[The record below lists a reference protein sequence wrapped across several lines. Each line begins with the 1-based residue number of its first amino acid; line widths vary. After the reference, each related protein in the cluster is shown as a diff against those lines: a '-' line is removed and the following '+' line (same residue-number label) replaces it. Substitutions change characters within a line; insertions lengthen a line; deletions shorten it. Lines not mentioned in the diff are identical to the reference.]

1 MRQHYQP
8 IGRYPALT
16 ADTNP
21 SPSPRPQFFATF
33 FTVHLLPLETRLTQV
48 VLEKRPL
55 NACSRVVTVVQQ
67 CACLLVVVRCSF
79 CSATL
84 SGWLRRTLLIL
95 ILLVFDCL
103 HSMQSRVSE
112 TVERPSVCL
121 SVPPIIRPPLRW
133 VCCCA
138 AGRQEISIDCCT
150 AGAQQQLRRS
160 TMLSSKCEQCHADS

>member
-16 ADTNP
+16 ADPNTNP

-33 FTVHLLPLETRLTQV
+33 FTVHLLPLETRLSQV

-55 NACSRVVTVVQQ
+55 NVCSRVVTVVQQ

-79 CSATL
+79 CGATL

-103 HSMQSRVSE
+103 HSVQSRVYE

-121 SVPPIIRPPLRW
+121 SVRPSHHSPATAVGLLL
-133 VCCCA
+133 C
-138 AGRQEISIDCCT
+138 GRQAGDID
-150 AGAQQQLRRS
+150 
-160 TMLSSKCEQCHADS
+160 